1 MVQRQVDRAASQS
14 HRVGRPVLSPLDR
27 SGQGGQASGQQASGR
42 AAVGKTLCR
51 PSHKSWGAEAIL
63 GFGILLAQCQ
73 QCRIEQIA

>member
-42 AAVGKTLCR
+42 PAVGKTLW
-51 PSHKSWGAEAIL
+51 PSHKSWGAKDIL

>member
-1 MVQRQVDRAASQS
+1 MVQRQVQDRAASQS
-14 HRVGRPVLSPLDR
+14 HRVGRPVLSPRDR
-27 SGQGGQASGQQASGR
+27 RGQGGKASGR
-42 AAVGKTLCR
+42 PAVGKTLW

>member
-27 SGQGGQASGQQASGR
+27 SGQGGHQASGQQASGR
-42 AAVGKTLCR
+42 PAVGKTLW